1 MKGLFGRIYGRN
13 KRKDFIT
20 IVSGLP
26 RCGTSMMMQMLHA
39 GGMPTVTDNIR
50 GADSDNPKGYYELE
64 LVKKIKEDST
74 WLDDCYGK
82 AFKMVS
88 LLLFNLPAD
97 KKHKVIFMKRNMN
110 EMLASQRAMLKRLD
124 KDTESEDSDSMQRNF
139 NIHLSKVAK
148 WIKSRPNIDVIYMNY
163 NDIVNNPQKN
173 AKMLSRFFQNKLD
186 EKKMEQVVERKLY
199 RQRNRELS
207 GRTH

>member
-13 KRKDFIT
+13 KSEKFIT

-50 GADSDNPKGYYELE
+50 EADRDNPKGYYELE
-64 LVKKIKEDST
+64 LVKKIKEDSS
-74 WLDDCYGK
+74 WLEDCYGK

-97 KKHKVIFMKRNMN
+97 KKYKVIFMKRNMK

-139 NIHLSKVAK
+139 KIHLSKVEK
-148 WIKSRPNIDVIYMNY
+148 WIGSRENIDVIYMNY
-163 NDIVNNPQKN
+163 NDIVKNPQKN
-173 AKMLSRFFQNKLD
+173 AKMLSRFFQNQLD
-186 EKKMEQVVERKLY
+186 EKKMAQIVERKLY
-199 RQRNRELS
+199 RQRNRELR
-207 GRTH
+207 GGTH